1 MKKVSWREQ
10 HISLPEE
17 HSLQIALT
25 LRPNNTL
32 KAPLS
37 WTRSLSNMYKVNV
50 HFWSFGAGCRA
61 RCSSSEEVGA
71 QTDLCNL
78 YCVWNMNSVHM
89 STNANP
95 LWQNFYNYDESQ
107 VHGLVGALVF
117 SGAGWSAW
125 STNSPMPS
133 FSPLQSWWL
142 FNEELLCL
150 SNQLLST
157 SGTDRR
163 RRNRAAHSLHCTQGA
178 VIHTVIR
185 RSATPCKSASA
196 HLPAHLSLSF
206 LRVYKPMIP
215 GLAASTGW
223 GFDTFTAA
231 QTFSGNHWSEVHMGM
246 QIPVLVSSLVKIQLC
261 K

>member
-1 MKKVSWREQ
+1 MKKVSWRGQ

-37 WTRSLSNMYKVNV
+37 WTRSLSNMYKGNV

-89 STNANP
+89 STIANP
-95 LWQNFYNYDESQ
+95 LWQNFYNYDESR
-107 VHGLVGALVF
+107 VHRLVGALVF

-125 STNSPMPS
+125 STNSPMLS

-142 FNEELLCL
+142 FNELLLCL
-150 SNQLLST
+150 FQPAAQHFRNRSEETKQNSALSSLHTGSSYSHRHKTISHTLQISQCTST
-157 SGTDRR
+157 SWFQDSLLAQVGALT
-163 RRNRAAHSLHCTQGA
+163 HSLQL
-178 VIHTVIR
+178 R
-185 RSATPCKSASA
+185 RFQEITGQRCIWECKFLYLSAP
-196 HLPAHLSLSF
+196 
-206 LRVYKPMIP
+206 
-215 GLAASTGW
+215 W
-223 GFDTFTAA
+223 
-231 QTFSGNHWSEVHMGM
+231 
-246 QIPVLVSSLVKIQLC
+246 
-261 K
+261 